1 MKANREARRLL
12 EEKRAQVGIGT
23 MIVFIASVLVAAI
36 AAAVLLDVSGSLQER
51 SSRTGMEATQ
61 QVSSNLVVKSIS
73 GERTATTSTDPLE
86 TLLIRVQLAPGANQL
101 DLKQLIIEISDGNT
115 HDHLNYT
122 DAAPGAGQFTASAI
136 RDVDG
141 SFSPTAPVM
150 SSGSLT
156 ELEIDMIANSMPIE
170 IRESFELS
178 LIPEVGVHVNADFR
192 SPASFS
198 DHKVVKLR

>member
-12 EEKRAQVGIGT
+12 EEQRAQVGIGT

-36 AAAVLLDVSGSLQER
+36 AAAVLLDVSGNLQER
-51 SSRTGMEATQ
+51 SSRTGKEATQ

-73 GERTATTSTDPLE
+73 GERTLTTAADPLE

-101 DLKQLIIEISDGNT
+101 DLKQLIVEISDGET
-115 HDHLNYT
+115 HDHLSYT
-122 DAAPGAGQFTASAI
+122 EDPPGAGEFTARAI

-141 SFSPTAPVM
+141 SFSATAPVM

-156 ELEIDMIANSMPIE
+156 ELEIDMDANSMPIE

-198 DHKVVKLR
+198 DHRVVKLR